1 MEYFLENDL
10 LKVTVNS
17 LGAEVTSVV
26 AKASGQ
32 ELWWCGDAAFW
43 KGHSPI
49 LFPACGGL
57 WNGEYRLDG
66 KPLKM
71 QKHGFAKFME
81 FEKTEDTLLGE
92 NDFSISLT
100 LCDNEE
106 TMKSFPFRFRLTIT
120 YTLRESVLECDAE
133 VTNLTEGHTMHYQLG
148 GHPATA
154 LPDYAPDEEIIGYLA
169 PCNMRTDNLS
179 VVRAGEQG
187 CWGPERFKPKTDEQ
201 GLIPISV
208 ETFAN
213 EALIFDNSQFQ
224 SMIIYRADGETE
236 LAEVYFDAPV
246 CLVWQMTGLLC
257 PYVCVEPWFGL
268 CDRQGYT
275 MDLDYRPYSQHAM
288 EGDTN
293 SHFLWGINFVL
304 QDCSD

>member
-1 MEYFLENDL
+1 MTHVLENNL
-10 LKVTVNS
+10 LRVTIDS

-26 AKASGQ
+26 DKTSGE

-57 WNGEYRLDG
+57 WNGEYKLDG
-66 KPLKM
+66 KTIKM
-71 QKHGFAKFME
+71 RKHGFAKYME
-81 FEKTEDTLLGE
+81 LERVEDTLLGD

-100 LCDNEE
+100 LCDNAE
-106 TMKSFPFRFRLTIT
+106 TFESFPFHFRLTIT
-120 YTLRESVLECDAE
+120 YTLRESLLECDAE
-133 VTNLTEGHTMHYQLG
+133 VTNLTEGRTMHYQLG
-148 GHPATA
+148 GHPAIA
-154 LPDYAPDEEIIGYLA
+154 LPDYAPDKEVIGYLM
-169 PCNMRTDNLS
+169 PGNVRTDNLS

-187 CWGPERFKPKTDEQ
+187 CWGAERFKPKTNAE
-201 GLIPISV
+201 GLIPLCV

-213 EALIFDNSQFQ
+213 EALIFDNSQLQ
-224 SMIIYRADGETE
+224 SMRILRADGATE
-236 LAEVYFDAPV
+236 IAEVYFDAPV

-293 SHFLWGINFVL
+293 DHFLWGINFAL
-304 QDCSD
+304 QN